1 MRDDARTIR
10 MRMVI
15 LVAGALL
22 LELLVA
28 GYVYVFMVH
37 R

>member
-15 LVAGALL
+15 LVTGALL
-22 LELLVA
+22 LELLIA
-28 GYVYVFMVH
+28 GYVYVFMMH
-37 R
+37 K